1 MVGLSDEWNEALS
14 ALAEPAPTSRR
25 SGEPDER
32 ARAGE
37 PSDLTWLVIQKMR
50 YLRMARG
57 MSAQELERQMAEKAG
72 IVMSRAVIT
81 NLENQRRRDLSVDQ
95 LIGLSKVF
103 DTPLDFLLGYSAIE
117 CNRCKGEPPEGFG
130 CLACGAQG

>member
-1 MVGLSDEWNEALS
+1 MTASPPDDW
-14 ALAEPAPTSRR
+14 AERLPEPSGRSRET
-25 SGEPDER
+25 GEPDER
-32 ARAGE
+32 ARFGE

-72 IVMSRAVIT
+72 VVMSRAVIA

-95 LIGLSKVF
+95 LVGLSKVF
-103 DTPLDFLLGYSAIE
+103 DAPLDFLLGFTNVE

-130 CLACGAQG
+130 CLTCGAQG

>member
-1 MVGLSDEWNEALS
+1 MTESPSDNWAERLPEARPVGRMDPL
-14 ALAEPAPTSRR
+14 
-25 SGEPDER
+25 DER
-32 ARAGE
+32 ARMSE
-37 PSDLTWLVIQKMR
+37 PSDITWLVIQKMR

-57 MSAQELERQMAEKAG
+57 MSALQLERAMADKAG

-95 LIGLSKVF
+95 LVGLTKVF
-103 DTPLDFLLGYSAIE
+103 DTTLDFLLGYTNIE
-117 CNRCKGEPPEGFG
+117 CVRCSGEPPEGFG